1 MGGQVDTDSLPPYHI
16 LDNVLKL
23 YLEGDLLSLEEKE
36 QCFSAIKEI
45 SIDKI
50 EKIINMVEKNEYKRR
65 IMQPILRVNKRSFKV
80 KV

>member
-65 IMQPILRVNKRSFKV
+65 IMPPILRVNERSFKV